1 MKKTI
6 ELLQKINAKREE
18 VLNMKNAGDI
28 TGALKAAD
36 ELTKLKAEYDVEKS
50 IEDSIPTAGK
60 PVEKPASN
68 GDINMLC
75 HAFNK
80 KILKRTGVIVGSMTD
95 EEMELSKKFNN
106 VSNITAQTLLN
117 VWIVERNPNSSLN
130 KRKSLS
136 CLLLGKAFCGVCRV
150 VFTWLLYHIL
160 AFFVIH

>member
-6 ELLQKINAKREE
+6 ELLQKINAKHEE
-18 VLNMKNAGDI
+18 VMRMKDAGDI
-28 TGALKAAD
+28 SGALKAAD
-36 ELTKLKAEYDVEKS
+36 ELNKLKAEYDVEKS

-75 HAFNK
+75 HALNK
-80 KILKRTGVIVGSMTD
+80 KILKRTGVNVGSMTD

-106 VSNITAQTLLN
+106 VSNITTQTLLN
-117 VWIVERNPNSSLN
+117 VWIVERKPNSSLN

-136 CLLLGKAFCGVCRV
+136 CLLGEAFCGVCRV

>member
-6 ELLQKINAKREE
+6 ELLQKINAKHEE
-18 VLNMKNAGDI
+18 VMRMKDAGDI
-28 TGALKAAD
+28 SGALKAAD
-36 ELTKLKAEYDVEKS
+36 ELNKLKAEYDVEKS

-75 HAFNK
+75 H
-80 KILKRTGVIVGSMTD
+80 D

-117 VWIVERNPNSSLN
+117 VWIVERKPNSSLN

-136 CLLLGKAFCGVCRV
+136 CLLGEAFCGVCRV